1 MAGHNIDIHSTK
13 TYYIRKFSD
22 SAETRDHVQRI
33 VQRQLSN
40 HPGQLWKWETTSVSN
55 ARCYAK
61 SLLWLHLFVC
71 LVWLALFH
79 WDSAP
84 GWFGHIAIWS
94 ILAIQFTWGLTVG
107 LIVGPDRARRSWLW
121 WSLLTIFL
129 PLWPISFLCLMI
141 TSFTGVFVGLT
152 YLLAFVLILAC
163 ETFCGVLLGVKLH
176 SQDSTPSV

>member
-1 MAGHNIDIHSTK
+1 MSLVLVPEK
-13 TYYIRKFSD
+13 
-22 SAETRDHVQRI
+22 ETSPV
-33 VQRQLSN
+33 N
-40 HPGQLWKWETTSVSN
+40 N

-79 WDSAP
+79 WDCAP
-84 GWFGHIAIWS
+84 GWMGHIAIWS

-121 WSLLTIFL
+121 WSLLTVFL
-129 PLWPISFLCLMI
+129 PLWPISLMCVI
-141 TSFTGVFVGLT
+141 ISSFTGIFIGLT

-176 SQDSTPSV
+176 SQDTSGPTV